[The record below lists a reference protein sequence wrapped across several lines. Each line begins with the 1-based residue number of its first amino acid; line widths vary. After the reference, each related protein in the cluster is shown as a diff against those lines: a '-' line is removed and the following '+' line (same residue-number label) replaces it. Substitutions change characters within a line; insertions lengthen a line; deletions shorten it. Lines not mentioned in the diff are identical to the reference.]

1 MNFQHW
7 IIGRSNLTWPD
18 FLILGLLVLTMIA
31 LGNLLG
37 GREKNTQDFFLA
49 RRKIP
54 GWVAC
59 LSFVAAEVSALTIIS
74 VPATAYMEN
83 WEYAQFFVGSALAR
97 FTIAYLFIPAFYAY
111 NCTTIYE
118 FLKHRFGPMTQ
129 YTGTIFFFITR
140 LLGSGVRLT
149 AASLA
154 VAVLLGWNIT
164 PAIIIFTLIGI
175 AYTIYGG
182 IRAVVWTGLFQAT
195 VFILGGLV
203 AIGYLQLHI
212 QGGWA
217 GFLHVAG
224 AAGKLKV
231 WDWGPSWNDPNLI
244 WLALLNGY
252 FGSMA
257 AFGTDHE
264 LMQRL
269 LTVETR
275 GESQKSMVWTTLW
288 SGLVLGIYLMIGACI
303 YVFYAQNPS
312 LPLPQKLDAIFPHFI
327 NEVMPVGIRGIL
339 LSAIVMAGVHSPLAS
354 LTASFVTDI
363 YRPLIKTDG
372 TETHYL
378 LVSRI
383 SVGLFAILLAALAYT
398 FSFFHKILW
407 LAFKIGGVTFG
418 SLLGVFLLGLLT
430 TRKSNRANVLG
441 MVMMGVLNATLL
453 ALTEMHIYQVG
464 WTWLVL
470 IGTAGTFGISYVL
483 GPFLD

>member
-1 MNFQHW
+1 MILQHW

-18 FLILGLLVLTMIA
+18 FLILAVLVLVMIA
-31 LGNLLG
+31 LGNLLA

-83 WEYAQFFVGSALAR
+83 WEYAQFFVGSTLAR

-118 FLKHRFGPMTQ
+118 FLKHRFGAMTQ
-129 YTGTIFFFITR
+129 YTGTVFFFITR

-164 PAIIIFTLIGI
+164 PAIILFTLIGI
-175 AYTIYGG
+175 AYTMYGG
-182 IRAVVWTGLFQAT
+182 IRAVVWTGLFQAI

-203 AIGYLQLHI
+203 AIGFLQLHI
-212 QGGWA
+212 QGGWS

-275 GESQKSMVWTTLW
+275 RDSQKSMVWTTLW

-303 YVFYAQNPS
+303 YVFYGQNPN

-363 YRPLIKTDG
+363 YRPLIKKDG

-383 SVGLFAILLAALAYT
+383 SVGFFAVLLAVLAYA

-430 TRKSNRANVLG
+430 KRKSNRANVLG
-441 MVMMGVLNATLL
+441 MVLMGVTNAVLLTLS
-453 ALTEMHIYQVG
+453 EMHIYPVG

-470 IGTAGTFGISYVL
+470 IGTAGTFGIGYAL
-483 GPFLD
+483 GPFLN

>member
-1 MNFQHW
+1 MLIYRPRVNFQNYL
-7 IIGRSNLTWPD
+7 IGNSHLTWPD
-18 FLILGLLVLTMIA
+18 FLILAVLVGFMIA
-31 LGNLLG
+31 LGNLLA

-83 WEYAQFFVGSALAR
+83 WEYAQFFIGSTLAR

-118 FLKHRFGPMTQ
+118 FLKHRFGAMTQ
-129 YTGTIFFFITR
+129 YTGTVFFFITR

-154 VAVLLGWNIT
+154 VAVLLGWHIV
-164 PAIIIFTLIGI
+164 PAIILFTLIGV
-175 AYTIYGG
+175 AYTMYGG

-195 VFILGGLV
+195 IFIVGGIA
-203 AIGYLQLHI
+203 AIIFLMLHI
-212 QGGWA
+212 PGGA
-217 GFLHVAG
+217 PAFLRLAST
-224 AAGKLKV
+224 AGKLKV
-231 WDWGPSWNDPNLI
+231 WDWGPSIHDPGFLRNFLRDPNLI
-244 WLALLNGY
+244 WMALLNGY

-275 GESQKSMVWTTLW
+275 RESQKSMVWTTLW

-312 LPLPQKLDAIFPHFI
+312 LPLPEKLDAIFPHFI
-327 NEVMPVGIRGIL
+327 NNVMPVGIRGIL

-363 YRPLIKTDG
+363 YRPLIKKDG
-372 TETHYL
+372 RLKIITYWCR
-378 LVSRI
+378 RI
-383 SVGLFAILLAALAYT
+383 SVGAFRCARGGARLRVQLLSQNSVACL
-398 FSFFHKILW
+398 
-407 LAFKIGGVTFG
+407 
-418 SLLGVFLLGLLT
+418 
-430 TRKSNRANVLG
+430 
-441 MVMMGVLNATLL
+441 
-453 ALTEMHIYQVG
+453 
-464 WTWLVL
+464 
-470 IGTAGTFGISYVL
+470 
-483 GPFLD
+483 